1 MTEIIM
7 ALQIVVAGI
16 TLALM
21 GTILLCLIKVRKGI
35 DITVNIHPQKDTEFI
50 QSPVALPDKADLE
63 KLQQTLD
70 KNEEVRQD
78 TAASLDSLIG
88 QLNEIMTGGTEDG
101 RNS

>member
-21 GTILLCLIKVRKGI
+21 GTILLCLIKVRRGI
-35 DITVNIHPQKDTEFI
+35 DITVNIHPQKDTEL
-50 QSPVALPDKADLE
+50 PVALSDKADLE

-70 KNEEVRQD
+70 KNEEARQD

-88 QLNEIMTGGTEDG
+88 QLNEIMTGGIEDG

>member
-21 GTILLCLIKVRKGI
+21 GTILLCLIKVRRGI
-35 DITVNIHPQKDTEFI
+35 DITVNIHPQKETE
-50 QSPVALPDKADLE
+50 SAALPDKADLE

-70 KNEEVRQD
+70 KNEEARQD
-78 TAASLDSLIG
+78 TAASLDNLIG

>member
-21 GTILLCLIKVRKGI
+21 GTILLCLIKVRRGI
-35 DITVNIHPQKDTEFI
+35 NITVNIHPQKETE
-50 QSPVALPDKADLE
+50 SAALPDKADLE

-70 KNEEVRQD
+70 KNEEARQD
-78 TAASLDSLIG
+78 TAASLDNLIG